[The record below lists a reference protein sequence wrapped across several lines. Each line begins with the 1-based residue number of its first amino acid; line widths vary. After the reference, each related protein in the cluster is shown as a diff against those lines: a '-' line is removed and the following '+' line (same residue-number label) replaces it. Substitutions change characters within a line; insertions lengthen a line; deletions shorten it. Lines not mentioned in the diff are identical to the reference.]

1 MAPENDEETRSRS
14 PRVWIRILEWG
25 VVTALLVLVIRFL
38 VIQLQHLDARA
49 LSFPAFPLLVSVLV
63 ASGASLL
70 AALVFAG
77 YYRALGSPVGPRGA
91 VILATLPRLGRYIP
105 GKIHS
110 VLGLAWAAHRL
121 RGVPVRIS
129 IAVAALVAV
138 QGVTASLVCGALL
151 APFGRLPWPWILL
164 LASGGLAGLIGL
176 HPKVGL
182 DMISWLFKRLG
193 REPLEGKLAYTRML
207 SLTAIACVQTLIVCA
222 MFVLMSTA
230 ILGLDA
236 RLAGYL
242 ALAWVLATFSG
253 FIAFFAPAGIGVQE
267 GALLLLLSPALPP
280 EQAALLTVAARIWQT
295 VVVLAAAGVGALL
308 LVPGKSE

>member
-1 MAPENDEETRSRS
+1 M
-14 PRVWIRILEWG
+14 
-25 VVTALLVLVIRFL
+25 
-38 VIQLQHLDARA
+38 
-49 LSFPAFPLLVSVLV
+49 
-63 ASGASLL
+63 
-70 AALVFAG
+70 
-77 YYRALGSPVGPRGA
+77 
-91 VILATLPRLGRYIP
+91 
-105 GKIHS
+105 
-110 VLGLAWAAHRL
+110 
-121 RGVPVRIS
+121 
-129 IAVAALVAV
+129 
-138 QGVTASLVCGALL
+138 
-151 APFGRLPWPWILL
+151 
-164 LASGGLAGLIGL
+164 IGL
-176 HPKVGL
+176 HPKVSL

-193 REPLEGKLAYTRML
+193 REPLEGKLAYARML

-295 VVVLAAAGVGALL
+295 VVVLATAGVGALL
-308 LVPGKSE
+308 LVTRRSE